1 MAAWLKAGAHNAR
14 VSSAQRNAGNLA
26 DFSAEMPLYLK
37 GWEIME
43 HLASRSNQSLFESY
57 VFLYEAGELGTE
69 DMEGAKA
76 WIEDL
81 QDMGVTF

>member
-1 MAAWLKAGAHNAR
+1 
-14 VSSAQRNAGNLA
+14 
-26 DFSAEMPLYLK
+26 
-37 GWEIME
+37 ME
-43 HLASRSNQSLFESY
+43 HLASRSNQSLFERY
-57 VFLYEAGELGTE
+57 VFLYEGGELGTE